1 MKFRKQRYVPSL
13 AKAPVLRTI
22 RTTYSVRYHVFN
34 PKVNEQLCSISRQGS
49 FNLVTINYGRLKH
62 WLKKGLSFHPSN
74 LLETDQILWHKGLT
88 PLSKHIYKQA
98 SAQQKY
104 IPVPSAT
111 KHTMSKVNIRK
122 KAKQN

>member
-13 AKAPVLRTI
+13 VKAPVLRTI

-88 PLSKHIYKQA
+88 PLSKNIYKRANAQA
-98 SAQQKY
+98 KY
-104 IPVPSAT
+104 VPSSIQTT
-111 KHTMSKVNIRK
+111 KFKPDVTKKVKNK
-122 KAKQN
+122 